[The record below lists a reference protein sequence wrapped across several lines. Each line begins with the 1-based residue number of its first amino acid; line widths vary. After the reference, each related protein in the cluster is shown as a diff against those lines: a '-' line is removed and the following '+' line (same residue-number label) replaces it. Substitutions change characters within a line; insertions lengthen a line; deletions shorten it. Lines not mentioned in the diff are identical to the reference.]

1 MVIKRIPRILINF
14 VISRMD
20 QRFYI
25 KIYLHELT
33 IRQLVEFERQA
44 GRIVYFTVVCLVA
57 KLLNR
62 NEAEGDLV
70 MIQTLL
76 LFK

>member
-1 MVIKRIPRILINF
+1 
-14 VISRMD
+14 MD

-44 GRIVYFTVVCLVA
+44 GISKNSPLYSCVLGCQAF
-57 KLLNR
+57 
-62 NEAEGDLV
+62 EQE
-70 MIQTLL
+70 QS
-76 LFK
+76 

>member
-25 KIYLHELT
+25 KIYLVT

-44 GRIVYFTVVCLVA
+44 GRIVHFTIVCLVA

>member
-44 GRIVYFTVVCLVA
+44 GISKNSPLYSCVLGCQAF
-57 KLLNR
+57 
-62 NEAEGDLV
+62 EQE
-70 MIQTLL
+70 QS
-76 LFK
+76 